1 MIHIAKTTLVF
12 LLTACIICCGLPR
25 SHAANARIPHG
36 TQTSAEAAALPAA
49 DPAPDGATPSSEAVA
64 RAVAAGAP
72 VLAYGALNASAEPDT
87 TEFEFPDDEKH
98 LARDITV
105 WVIASAFVAFFIIK
119 VFLEKDKD
127 EPVDNSP
134 PGKQI

>member
-12 LLTACIICCGLPR
+12 LLTAGIICCGLPR
-25 SHAANARIPHG
+25 PGTATVRIPRG
-36 TQTSAEAAALPAA
+36 THTPAEAAALPSA
-49 DPAPDGATPSSEAVA
+49 DPAPSPDAVS
-64 RAVAAGAP
+64 RAVADGVP

-105 WVIASAFVAFFIIK
+105 WIIASAFVAFFIIK
-119 VFLEKDKD
+119 VFLEEDKD
-127 EPVDNSP
+127 EPVDTSP

>member
-12 LLTACIICCGLPR
+12 LLTAGIICCGLPR
-25 SHAANARIPHG
+25 PGTATARIPRG
-36 TQTSAEAAALPAA
+36 TQTPAEAAALPSS
-49 DPAPDGATPSSEAVA
+49 DPSPDPATPSPAAVS
-64 RAVAAGAP
+64 RAVADGVP
-72 VLAYGALNASAEPDT
+72 VLAYGALKASAEPDS

-105 WVIASAFVAFFIIK
+105 WIIASAFVAFFIIK
-119 VFLEKDKD
+119 VFLEEDKD
-127 EPVDNSP
+127 ETVDTSP